1 MDADRQ
7 KPVPTENRR
16 RRSASQAFE
25 ILLVTTAMRRRFAPL
40 LMSWKRAQNHAE
52 LMLQNLGLGKA
63 IKGRKDLRDKRVVF
77 VDDGTNEYRTM
88 CFTIAAKIV
97 KKRGAE
103 VENVKPEPGEAP
115 HAKVVDLGKPER
127 PKPSRSPGALR
138 RSLRE

>member
-1 MDADRQ
+1 
-7 KPVPTENRR
+7 
-16 RRSASQAFE
+16 
-25 ILLVTTAMRRRFAPL
+25 
-40 LMSWKRAQNHAE
+40 MSWKRAQNHAE
-52 LMLQNLGLGKA
+52 LMLQNLGFGKA

-97 KKRGAE
+97 RKRGAE

-115 HAKVVDLGKPER
+115 HAKVVEVGKPER
-127 PKPSRSPGALR
+127 PKPGRSPGALR